1 VYRDKFFI
9 RPLSGGDQMRILVA
23 ESDPALGTF
32 LRRGFEAERYG
43 VDLTAD
49 GEQAKSFARE
59 RKYEAAVLDVQQ
71 PQDTGLDVLR
81 EVRARQPQLPILILA
96 SRTRAE
102 ERAQMLDLGAD
113 DLMLKP
119 FAFSELSAR
128 LRALLR
134 RGARAPETVLRV
146 DDLELNRID
155 HSVKR
160 AGRKIDL
167 TPKEFSLLEYLMRN
181 AGTRVTRAQIIE
193 NVWNL
198 NFDTTSSSISTAPPS
213 AAPSSISTTRC
224 FPAAT
229 SSWAIPNRSTAFT
242 KSFSSS
248 TFPAPPR
255 ISASRI
261 LLPQEVTDEVAA
273 RRISAHPHALATR
286 HAYHSLD
293 FDFRPSGP
301 RYASRSA
308 RNRKSHRNDFA

>member
-1 VYRDKFFI
+1 
-9 RPLSGGDQMRILVA
+9 MRILVA

-59 RKYEAAVLDVQQ
+59 RKYEAAILDVQH
-71 PQDTGLDVLR
+71 PQDGGLEVLR

-102 ERAQMLDLGAD
+102 ERTQMFDLGAD
-113 DLMLKP
+113 DLVLKP

-134 RGARAPETVLRV
+134 RGARAPETVLCV

-198 NFDTTSSSISTAPPS
+198 NFDTTSSSILTAPPS
-213 AAPSSISTTRC
+213 AAPSSTFTMASC
-224 FPAAT
+224 PAAI
-229 SSWAIPNRSTAFT
+229 SSSDIPNRSTAFT
-242 KSFSSS
+242 TSFSSS
-248 TFPAPPR
+248 IFPAPPR
-255 ISASRI
+255 IFVPRS
-261 LLPQEVTDEVAA
+261 LLPQGVSDE
-273 RRISAHPHALATR
+273 IPT
-286 HAYHSLD
+286 
-293 FDFRPSGP
+293 
-301 RYASRSA
+301 
-308 RNRKSHRNDFA
+308 

>member
-1 VYRDKFFI
+1 
-9 RPLSGGDQMRILVA
+9 MRILVA

-59 RKYEAAVLDVQQ
+59 RKYEAAILDVQQ
-71 PQDTGLDVLR
+71 PQDGGLEVLR
-81 EVRARQPQLPILILA
+81 EVRARQPELPILILA

-113 DLMLKP
+113 DLVLKP

-134 RGARAPETVLRV
+134 RGTRAPETVLHV

-155 HSVKR
+155 HTVKR
-160 AGRKIDL
+160 AGRKIEL
-167 TPKEFSLLEYLMRN
+167 TPKEFSLLEYMMRN

-198 NFDTTSSSISTAPPS
+198 NFDTMTNIVDVYVNYLRKKVDAISERKLIHTIRGVGYRLQ
-213 AAPSSISTTRC
+213 AAE
-224 FPAAT
+224 PAAVET
-229 SSWAIPNRSTAFT
+229 IAAG
-242 KSFSSS
+242 
-248 TFPAPPR
+248 PAEEP
-255 ISASRI
+255 
-261 LLPQEVTDEVAA
+261 
-273 RRISAHPHALATR
+273 
-286 HAYHSLD
+286 
-293 FDFRPSGP
+293 
-301 RYASRSA
+301 
-308 RNRKSHRNDFA
+308 